1 VRRTLFDAWANDN
14 KPDATLDDFRTW
26 MAGYES
32 RQREI
37 NYLRSEIERLQ
48 EVIAEKIGAI

>member
-1 VRRTLFDAWANDN
+1 MRRTLFDAWANDN